1 MLKVLRPLS
10 LPLALAPLLCLFA
23 TARGGQPAFSSKPS
37 ARKNGEKV
45 TITFAVSAACD
56 VQVEVLDA
64 KGVVVRH
71 LGAGLLG
78 ENPPAPFKKGL
89 KQELVWDG
97 KDDSGKPPPFTVNPP
112 PFSIRVGLGLTAEF
126 DKLIGW
132 NGQKMDYPE
141 ALAVASDGTLYSL
154 HGKKLSGHRRTRLI
168 TAYDRAGNY
177 LRQVFPSP
185 GGLPAEKRK
194 AWPHAKLEDGSE
206 VPIVH
211 HVLTRCVH
219 PGAFFGGGDQSNLAV
234 TPDGQRL
241 IAVGGSYVSKGHI
254 KNSDVRGGRRLLI
267 FNTDGTVADNALG
280 PIIASETTPGKAYL
294 AICPQGKYAYVSGF
308 GSRKSSLHAIYRVEI
323 DGKEKAQSFIG
334 KPGKSGAGQDGL
346 NSPKGVAVDK
356 QGNIYVADS
365 GNKRIAI
372 FKASGAF
379 LAEIPTDSGAQDLA
393 VSFRTGALYARLGQK
408 LLKFGGLKNPEKVA
422 EANFPRPPFKSSRK
436 PTCLMAL
443 DDSGEKPALYL
454 GSLVWIKA
462 AFARYRDNGTSF
474 AIEGDPIREKQTK
487 TNPGLPF
494 INQIAVVSGRLLTAM
509 PGVPDCNS
517 KYMSYD
523 PVSGKYLGM
532 FSLRKPGGNT
542 ERFKGELHH
551 CGGETS
557 AGKDGRLYHQ
567 TGGFDWPAK
576 NSRNPGTIRRY
587 SGDGKA
593 EVYPAHK
600 SHFIKKYYQGHHR
613 QAGRFA
619 TPAGDLYLANFAGYR
634 GRDQKEAGLDITVIG
649 PDGKVKNPSIVKI
662 VGATVGGV
670 AVDPAGNIY
679 VGVQAWPNG
688 KRLPEFFAG
697 KLPGSSKHQHP
708 QRAYQQLGAIVKFP
722 PTGGKITIDPAGD
735 YCGKAGGY
743 AARKNWKRQK
753 DGSVRLKFEK
763 VLWMRRAGY
772 ISINNIRYEVGC
784 SCENT
789 RFDVDA
795 FGRVLVPDLFRFRVT
810 VLDGAGNQVTA
821 FGGYG
826 NMDNCGPKSKRPE
839 PAIPYGW
846 PIALQVFGDR
856 VYVADTINRR
866 IVVARLKNMVS
877 NTCEVK

>member
-1 MLKVLRPLS
+1 MRYL
-10 LPLALAPLLCLFA
+10 LALLAIVVLTTNTEAGEP
-23 TARGGQPAFSSKPS
+23 GFSAKPS

-64 KGVVVRH
+64 RGVVVRH

-97 KDDSGKPPPFTVNPP
+97 KDDSGKAAVGGPFKV
-112 PFSIRVGLGLTAEF
+112 RVGLGLTAEF
-126 DKLIGW
+126 DQIIGW
-132 NGQKMDYPE
+132 SGQNMDYPY
-141 ALAVASDGTLYSL
+141 AIAVAADGTLYSL
-154 HGKKLSGHRRTRLI
+154 HGKKLSAHRRTRLI
-168 TAYDRAGNY
+168 TAYNRDGTY

-194 AWPHAKLEDGSE
+194 AWPHAKLKDGSE

-219 PGAFFGGGDQSNLAV
+219 PGAFFGDGDQSNLAV
-234 TPDGQRL
+234 TPDGKRL
-241 IAVGGSYVSKGHI
+241 IAVGGSYVSKGNI

-280 PIIASETTPGKAYL
+280 PIVVSETTRGKAYL
-294 AICPQGKYAYVSGF
+294 AISPDGKYAYISGF
-308 GSRKSSLHAIYRVEI
+308 GSRRSSLHAVYRVEI
-323 DGKEKAQSFIG
+323 DGKESAKPFIG
-334 KPGKSGAGQDGL
+334 KPKASGAGKNGL
-346 NSPKGVAVDK
+346 NSPRGVAVDK
-356 QGNIYVADS
+356 SGNIYVADS

-372 FKASGAF
+372 FKASGEF

-393 VSFRTGALYARLGQK
+393 VSSRTGAVYARLGQK
-408 LLKFGGLKNPEKVA
+408 LVKFGGLKSPGKVA
-422 EANFPRPPFKSSRK
+422 ETNFPRPPFKSNRR
-436 PTCLMAL
+436 PTCVMAL

-474 AIEGDPIREKQTK
+474 AIEGDPIREKK
-487 TNPGLPF
+487 TRSNPGLPF
-494 INQIAVVSGRLLTAM
+494 INQVAVVSGRLLTAM
-509 PGVPDCNS
+509 PRVPDCNS
-517 KYMSYD
+517 NYMSYD
-523 PVSGKYLGM
+523 PASGKYLGM
-532 FSLRKPGGNT
+532 FSLRKPGGDSEGFRT
-542 ERFKGELHH
+542 LHF

-567 TGGFDWPAK
+567 TGGFDWPQK
-576 NSRNPGTIRRY
+576 KKYTPGTIRRY

-593 EVYPAHK
+593 DAWPVQKNY
-600 SHFIKKYYQGHHR
+600 FIKKYYQGHHR

-619 TPAGDLYLANFAGYR
+619 TPAGDLFLANFAGYR
-634 GRDQKEAGLDITVIG
+634 GRDQQEPGLDITVIG
-649 PDGKVKNPSIVKI
+649 PQGSVKNPSVVKI

-670 AVDPAGNIY
+670 AVDPRGNIY

-697 KLPGSSKHQHP
+697 KLPSSSKHQHP
-708 QRAYQQLGAIVKFP
+708 QRAYQQHGAIVKFP

-743 AARKNWKRQK
+743 AARKNWKREK
-753 DGSVRLKFEK
+753 DGSVRLKFENA
-763 VLWMRRAGY
+763 LWIRRAGY
-772 ISINNIRYEVGC
+772 ISINNSRYEVGC

-795 FGRVLVPDLFRFRVT
+795 HGRVLVPDLFRFRVT
-810 VLDGAGNQVTA
+810 VLDGAGNQITA

-826 NMDNCGPKSKRPE
+826 NMDNRGPKSQRPQ

-866 IVVARLKNMVS
+866 IVVAKLGNKVS
-877 NTCEVK
+877 ETCKVK